1 MTTASSRISRS
12 RTGLAVLGPGLL
24 FAATSI
30 GVSHLV
36 QSTRAGATY
45 GLMMLL
51 FVLVACVA
59 KYPSFRFAPDYTLG
73 TGTSVLEGY
82 RRQGKWALY
91 LYGFAELASIISA
104 PAALALITAGLATS
118 ILGIDYRVQDVATV
132 LAFTAVGVVVF
143 GRYRWVERITKV
155 LLVVMAVST
164 LAATVVIL
172 PKIDWT
178 GGSSIA
184 FVELDVRAMFF
195 MFALIGWMPSP
206 LEVSVIHSLWSSAKI
221 RDAGLVPAKSVSRFD
236 FNLGFFGAIAFA
248 FCFGIMGAAL
258 IFGTGEPMPADAV
271 PFATRLIG
279 LYEQALGDYA
289 GPVVGIAA
297 FTVMYST
304 LLAYFDGNARALA
317 TLVARFKT
325 SEIAD
330 ATNRPGS
337 DRRMTSLFAGLIM
350 ISCVLV
356 TYLFAASLSSVVDFA
371 TTTSFVVAPIIA
383 FLNYRAIT
391 SEEVASEWRPGL
403 AMRRYA
409 RICVVVLAG
418 ASIVVLASLL

>member
-1 MTTASSRISRS
+1 MSRS
-12 RTGLAVLGPGLL
+12 RKGLALLGPGLL

-51 FVLVACVA
+51 FVLLACVA

-73 TGTSVLEGY
+73 TGTSILEGY
-82 RRQGKWALY
+82 RKQGKWALC
-91 LYGFAELASIISA
+91 LYGFAEVASIVSA

-118 ILGIDYRVQDVATV
+118 IMGIDYRVQDVATA
-132 LAFTAVGVVVF
+132 LAITTVGVVLF

-155 LLVVMAVST
+155 LLVIMAISTVAAT
-164 LAATVVIL
+164 LAIL
-172 PKIDWT
+172 PKIDWS
-178 GGSSIA
+178 GGSSVSFA
-184 FVELDVRAMFF
+184 QLDARALLF

-206 LEVSVIHSLWSSAKI
+206 LEVSVIHSLWSSAKA
-221 RDAGLVPAKSVSRFD
+221 RDSGIVPPKSVARFD
-236 FNLGFFGAIAFA
+236 FDVGFFGAIAFA

-258 IFGTGEPMPADAV
+258 IFGTGEPMPPDAA
-271 PFATRLIG
+271 PFAARLIG
-279 LYEQALGDYA
+279 LYEQSLGEYA

-317 TLVARFKT
+317 TLVARFRT
-325 SEIAD
+325 SEASER
-330 ATNRPGS
+330 ANVPGS
-337 DRRMTSLFAGLIM
+337 DRRMTNLFLILIA
-350 ISCVLV
+350 ISCIAV
-356 TYLFAASLSSVVDFA
+356 TYLFASSLSHVVDFA

-383 FLNYRAIT
+383 FLNYRAIL
-391 SEEVASEWRPGL
+391 SEEVPTDWRPGP

-409 RICVVVLAG
+409 RICVGVLAV
-418 ASIVVLASLL
+418 ASMVVLASLL

>member
-1 MTTASSRISRS
+1 
-12 RTGLAVLGPGLL
+12 
-24 FAATSI
+24 
-30 GVSHLV
+30 
-36 QSTRAGATY
+36 
-45 GLMMLL
+45 MMLL
-51 FVLVACVA
+51 FVLLACVV
-59 KYPSFRFAPDYTLG
+59 KYPSFRFAPDYTSS

-91 LYGFAELASIISA
+91 LYAFAEIASIISA
-104 PAALALITAGLATS
+104 PAALALITAGLATA

-132 LAFTAVGVVVF
+132 LALSTVGVVIF

-164 LAATVVIL
+164 LVATIVIL
-172 PKIDWT
+172 PKINWT
-178 GGSSIA
+178 GGSSIPFA
-184 FVELDVRAMFF
+184 ELDVRALFF

-221 RDAGLVPAKSVSRFD
+221 RDTGVVPSTRVARFD
-236 FNLGFFGAIAFA
+236 FDVGFFGAIVFA

-258 IFGTGEPMPADAV
+258 IFGTGEQMPDDAA

-279 LYEQALGDYA
+279 LYESSLGAYA

-297 FTVMYST
+297 FTIMYSS
-304 LLAYFDGNARALA
+304 LLAYFDGNSRALA

-325 SEIAD
+325 SETTD
-330 ATNRPGS
+330 ATNVPGS
-337 DRRMTSLFAGLIM
+337 DRWMTSLFAVLIM
-350 ISCVLV
+350 ISCVVV
-356 TYLFAASLSSVVDFA
+356 TYLFAASLSYVVDFA

-391 SEEVASEWRPGL
+391 SEEVADEWRPGL

-409 RICVVVLAG
+409 RICVGILAG